1 VEGCQEI
8 RDRWQQLFLWQTD
21 LFLQSPWSAAPF
33 LFCQQL
39 MAFNAGMNAVAII
52 DVIVEKFNIIDI
64 RLLGIGKLPVDFIL

>member
-1 VEGCQEI
+1 
-8 RDRWQQLFLWQTD
+8 
-21 LFLQSPWSAAPF
+21 
-33 LFCQQL
+33 